1 MWPRGQAEPRPGP
14 HLLLQGLPHLLDA
27 CAFDEVWQLEGGLFN
42 ASFALQVLAL
52 KTPMA
57 WHRHGI
63 PSGLEMNQKLGVLCC
78 HIVHLHNIGTS
89 HELKKMAPR
98 LNKAQSL
105 WPKAFS
111 FSSSK
116 DPHLSHTGHLQSSPL
131 KAKPATGVRSPRPAG
146 SAWSHLLKFSHSEA
160 IHSAQLLLR

>member
-14 HLLLQGLPHLLDA
+14 HLLQQGLPHLLDA

-89 HELKKMAPR
+89 HELKKMATR